1 MPAAKKTAK
10 RKRFKR
16 RPRPADETGSREW
29 RSETE
34 RAKERTLPCRKFWSL
49 AVRGRA
55 RAPLPADCGISPACP
70 LYYLDRLWHKADRTH
85 ITREE
90 FDRVLAE
97 WLARPGLD
105 HRRRLQPQPSPS
117 GWPPATRC
125 FSWTTPP
132 KSAWTP
138 SPTGWAQ
145 VREDM
150 PWVEETLDPE
160 FYQWVSDF
168 ARDERP
174 LILDALAGCTHSP
187 EVITFRSRAEADA
200 WLAAFGPLP
209 EGCGGAPT
217 LRPYR
222 PEDCPALAH
231 LFYETV
237 HTVCAADLHPRP
249 ARGLG
254 ARQRPRPA
262 AWDASFQAH
271 ITLVAE
277 IGGRLAGFG
286 DLDPAAG
293 YLDWLYVSRDFQRR
307 GVASA
312 LCDALEQASRAR
324 PLTTHA
330 SRTARPFFEKRGYR
344 VLHSQQVER
353 RGQQLENF
361 VMEKP

>member
-1 MPAAKKTAK
+1 MQKVLVIGCSGAGKSTFA
-10 RKRFKR
+10 R
-16 RPRPADETGSREW
+16 RLRDITG
-29 RSETE
+29 
-34 RAKERTLPCRKFWSL
+34 L
-49 AVRGRA
+49 
-55 RAPLPADCGISPACP
+55 P

-97 WLARPGLD
+97 WLARPAWIIDGDYSRTLPQQLEACDTVFFLD
-105 HRRRLQPQPSPS
+105 FPLEVCLAGVENRRGVQRP
-117 GWPPATRC
+117 
-125 FSWTTPP
+125 
-132 KSAWTP
+132 
-138 SPTGWAQ
+138 
-145 VREDM
+145 DM
-150 PWVEETLDPE
+150 PWVEEELNAE
-160 FYQWVSDF
+160 FLQY
-168 ARDERP
+168 
-174 LILDALAGCTHSP
+174 ILDFGRDQLPIVTALLERYRGRRKI
-187 EVITFRSRAEADA
+187 ITFHSRAEADNYLNA
-200 WLAAFGPLP
+200 LAV
-209 EGCGGAPT
+209 T

-237 HTVCAADLHPRP
+237 HTVCAADYTP
-249 ARGLG
+249 AQLEAWAPGSGPDL
-254 ARQRPRPA
+254 A

-271 ITLVAE
+271 TTLVAE

-293 YLDWLYVSRDFQRR
+293 YLDRLYVRREFQRR

-344 VLHSQQVER
+344 VLRPQQVER

>member
-1 MPAAKKTAK
+1 MQKILIIGCSGAGKSTFA
-10 RKRFKR
+10 R
-16 RPRPADETGSREW
+16 RLRDRTG
-29 RSETE
+29 
-34 RAKERTLPCRKFWSL
+34 L
-49 AVRGRA
+49 
-55 RAPLPADCGISPACP
+55 P
-70 LYYLDRLWHKADRTH
+70 LYYLDRLWHKPDRTH
-85 ITREE
+85 VTREA

-97 WLARPGLD
+97 WLARPAWIMDGDYSRTLPQRLEACDTVFFLD
-105 HRRRLQPQPSPS
+105 FPLAGVENRRGVQRP
-117 GWPPATRC
+117 
-125 FSWTTPP
+125 
-132 KSAWTP
+132 
-138 SPTGWAQ
+138 
-145 VREDM
+145 DM
-150 PWVEETLDPE
+150 PWVEEELNAE
-160 FYQWVSDF
+160 FLQY
-168 ARDERP
+168 
-174 LILDALAGCTHSP
+174 ILDFGRDQLPIVTALLERYRGRRKI
-187 EVITFRSRAEADA
+187 ITFHSRAEADA

-237 HTVCAADLHPRP
+237 HTVCAADYTP
-249 ARGLG
+249 AQLEAWAPGSGPDL
-254 ARQRPRPA
+254 A

-271 ITLVAE
+271 TTLVAE

-293 YLDWLYVSRDFQRR
+293 YLDRLYVRREFQRR

-344 VLHSQQVER
+344 VLRSQQVER